1 MSFSDKFP
9 GDADAVGREPH
20 SENHCTRE
28 KKSEGTS
35 DYPITQLPP
44 ATTYSQTRFA
54 HIFSPTPLPDYF
66 QENIRNFL
74 ILLENIS
81 MHNSKTRA
89 IHFPQLFILKMHK
102 RVSILLPRFLLSHR
116 FLALFFF
123 SFFASPANGSK
134 HFIQLLQNL
143 SPKN

>member
-1 MSFSDKFP
+1 MSLSDKFP

-28 KKSEGTS
+28 KSEGTS
-35 DYPITQLPP
+35 DYPITQLQP

-89 IHFPQLFILKMHK
+89 IRFPQLFILKMHK
-102 RVSILLPRFLLSHR
+102 E
-116 FLALFFF
+116 
-123 SFFASPANGSK
+123 
-134 HFIQLLQNL
+134 
-143 SPKN
+143 